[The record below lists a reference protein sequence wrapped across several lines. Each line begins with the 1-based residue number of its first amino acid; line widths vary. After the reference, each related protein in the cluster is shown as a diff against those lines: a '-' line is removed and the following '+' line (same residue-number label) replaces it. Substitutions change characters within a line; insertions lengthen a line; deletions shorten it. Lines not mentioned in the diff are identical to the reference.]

1 MRIAACLGVKDEVE
15 LIEKSIAHL
24 RQIGVDLII
33 AYDVNSTDGTSELI
47 EKYRSDRDFWILRL
61 NEQTPDE
68 FETWTRAMLAL
79 IKSADVDWA
88 IFLDADEFWIP
99 LTGSLKECAWL
110 SGNDVL
116 SVARFNIPTGADGPL
131 MPRSLI
137 PEHYDELMLYVHRV
151 ADLRAHLEN
160 DPAAVWIQG
169 VDEDKVM
176 ARPERIGTIE
186 VGAHNVFSADSIP
199 LRRAKPTDLLIAHLP
214 FTTRSRFKRKVANI
228 RNMLAAQEASME
240 GLAWHWRR
248 WIDLAD
254 RGELDDEYDRTLL
267 AADRIPDLRKSG
279 KIRSAAEL
287 LAEKAEDAHAA
298 PKRQA

>member
-1 MRIAACLGVKDEVE
+1 MRIAACLGVKDEAE

-24 RQIGVDLII
+24 RRIGVDLII

-47 EKYRSDRDFWILRL
+47 EKYRSDHDFWILRVDD
-61 NEQTPDE
+61 QTRDE

-79 IKSADVDWA
+79 IKSAGADWV

-99 LTGSLKECAWL
+99 ATGSLKECDCLAE
-110 SGNDVL
+110 NDVL
-116 SVARFNIPTGADGPL
+116 SVPRFNIPMGAGGPL
-131 MPRSLI
+131 MPRNLI
-137 PEHYDELMLYVHRV
+137 PGHYHELMLYVHRV

-186 VGAHNVFSADSIP
+186 VGAHNVFPADSIP
-199 LRRAKPTDLLIAHLP
+199 LRRAKPTDLFIAHLP

-228 RNMLAAQEASME
+228 RKMLQAQEASME

-254 RGELDDEYDRTLL
+254 RGGLDGEYDRSLL
-267 AADRIPDLRKSG
+267 TSDRVPELRRTG
-279 KIRSAAEL
+279 VIRTAGEIF
-287 LAEKAEDAHAA
+287 EEMRVD
-298 PKRQA
+298 REG